1 VRLGWLESALEMAK
15 RHVAEGLQRIAQQ
28 EALIAHLEAEN
39 FRVLA
44 EEARVSLWTM
54 RDQQKMF
61 ERHAAEEREKLRR

>member
-1 VRLGWLESALEMAK
+1 MAK

-44 EEARVSLWTM
+44 EEARVFLWTM

-61 ERHAAEEREKLRR
+61 ERHAAEEREKLGR